1 MYLNQLRPVVGSR
14 KKRKIVGRGDGSGHG
29 GTSCK
34 GHKGQKARSGS
45 GISRSSEGGQMPLQ
59 RRLPKRG
66 FRNIF
71 RTEYKIIHLK
81 EINLLED
88 ESVIGPL
95 ELKKRGLLKG
105 KDKLF
110 KILSDGDISRAV
122 TIKAH
127 KFSKRSIEK
136 IEAAGGKVEV
146 I

>member
-34 GHKGQKARSGS
+34 GHKGQRARSGS

-71 RTEYKIIHLK
+71 RTEYTIIHLK
-81 EINLLED
+81 DINRFDD
-88 ESVIGPL
+88 ESVIGPS
-95 ELKKRGLLKG
+95 ELKKCGLVKG
-105 KDKLF
+105 KNKLI
-110 KILSDGDISRAV
+110 KVLSDGDLLKAV

-127 KFSKRSIEK
+127 KFSKKSIEK